1 MGKTIFIS
9 ALLVALS
16 LPVSATSGGG
26 VKRSPDD
33 IISFTTAKNKLYSK
47 VFNNSGETLYCGCD
61 WSNRKT
67 DLNSC
72 NLQSYFP
79 KKQRKRSLRTE
90 AEHIIPA
97 SWMLKVNSKTRQ
109 CAIDSKNVKDSARE
123 YCQKHDL
130 DYKQAHNDLVNLFP
144 AVGQINADRSNKP
157 FVNVTKTKVK
167 TYGKCDIQIGSRGIV
182 PPKNKQGDIARVAF
196 YMSEKYG
203 VTYSKRQLEL
213 FKQWNGQDPISPEE
227 RAHNKRVLQ
236 AQGFG
241 INQ

>member
-1 MGKTIFIS
+1 MGKTLLIS
-9 ALLVALS
+9 ALLLTLS
-16 LPVSATSGGG
+16 LPVSASSTK
-26 VKRSPDD
+26 VV
-33 IISFTTAKNKLYSK
+33 SFTTAKNKLYSK
-47 VFNNSGETLYCGCD
+47 VLNNSGETLYCACD

-72 NLQSYFP
+72 GLQSYFP

-97 SWMLKVNSKTRQ
+97 SWMLKLNNKTRQ

-123 YCQKHDL
+123 YCQKHDV

-157 FVNVTKTKVK
+157 FVDIAKTKVK

-182 PPKNKQGDIARVAF
+182 PPKSKQGDIARVAL
-196 YMSEKYG
+196 YMSEQYG

-213 FKQWNGQDPISPEE
+213 FKKWNHQDPISPEE
-227 RAHNKRVLQ
+227 RAHNKRVIQ
-236 AQGFG
+236 VQGFG
-241 INQ
+241 LIQ